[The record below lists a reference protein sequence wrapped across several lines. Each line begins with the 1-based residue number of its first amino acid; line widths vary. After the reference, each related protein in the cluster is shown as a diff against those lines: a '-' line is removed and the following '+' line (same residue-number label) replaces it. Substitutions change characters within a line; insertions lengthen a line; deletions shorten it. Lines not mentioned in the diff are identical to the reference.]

1 MKRRKNISTGF
12 VVFHGELKGGE
23 LCGLVNGARMANAL
37 DLLRRASKSGYFSRV
52 MLFTDSVELI
62 GKAAGTADAVVLTN
76 ASGFH
81 FGEMLFKAVR
91 ESGCDRMC
99 YFGSGA
105 GSLLTDAEFS
115 EIAQSA
121 YADEVVANNLYSTD
135 FCSFPCVRIGKKL
148 KLPVSDN
155 AMSRFLI
162 EKHGLKGRELPRGT
176 STIFDIDA
184 PLDLVALK
192 LSGKSSGL
200 LKKFIDENAP
210 DAPHVVKAIRQF
222 TRNKSE
228 VLVSG
233 RISADTH
240 MFLDRNTAC
249 RIRLISEERGLV
261 SSGDVSSARSIIG
274 LWMKTVG
281 MKKVLE
287 ILGGRIDAAFMDSRI
302 LLAGEG
308 TKTTAEER
316 FEADLLR
323 TNHVSSGYLKSLIEA
338 VEGSKYPVVLAN
350 HSLMNGGMMLL
361 VDASWKNSRAE
372 LFRDGGLRGKNR

>member
-12 VVFHGELKGGE
+12 VVFHGELIGGD
-23 LCGLVNGARMANAL
+23 LCELVNGARRANAL
-37 DLLRRASKSGYFSRV
+37 DLLKRASESGYFSRV

-62 GKAAGTADAVVLTN
+62 NRAAGAADAIVLTN

-91 ESGCDRMC
+91 ESGSDRMC

-105 GSLLTDAEFS
+105 GSLLTDTEFR
-115 EIAQSA
+115 EIASQVSN
-121 YADEVVANNLYSTD
+121 DEVVANNLYSTD
-135 FCSFPCVRIGKKL
+135 FCSFPCVRADKKL

-155 AMSRFLI
+155 SMARFFI
-162 EKHGLKGRELPRGT
+162 EKHGFKGRELPRNA

-184 PLDLVALK
+184 PLDLTALK
-192 LSGKSSGL
+192 LSGKCTGL
-200 LKKFIDENAP
+200 LKKFIGNNAP
-210 DAPHVVKAIRQF
+210 EAPHLVRAIRQF

-249 RIRLISEERGLV
+249 RIRLLSEERGLL

-274 LWMKTVG
+274 LWMKAEG
-281 MKKVLE
+281 PEKVLE
-287 ILGGRIDAAFMDSRI
+287 ILGGRIHAAFLDSRT

-308 TKTTAEER
+308 IKTSAEER
-316 FEADLLR
+316 FAADLLR
-323 TNHVSSGYLKSLIEA
+323 TDQVESEYLKSLIDA

-361 VDASWKNSRAE
+361 VEAAWKINNTE
-372 LFRDGGLRGKNR
+372 LFRDGGLRGKNN